1 MRMERKT
8 TITEKFQPRWVM
20 GLALTIFFLETV
32 TPRSR
37 AIVEHVRA
45 MDEKVW
51 STWNTAERNVLCLT
65 SRVTDCYV
73 IMRLVCKESRR
84 QQGTWCKENVKRPNG
99 MGAYGSDSIWRRGA
113 ADQVAGLG
121 RSRTLLMSSLASA
134 RLLVMSWISMAG
146 LPS

>member
-1 MRMERKT
+1 MGMERKT
-8 TITEKFQPRWVM
+8 TITKRFQPRWAM

-51 STWNTAERNVLCLT
+51 STLNTAERNVLCLT

-73 IMRLVCKESRR
+73 IMRLVCKERRR
-84 QQGTWCKENVKRPNG
+84 QQGTWCKENVRHLDR
-99 MGAYGSDSIWRRGA
+99 MESYELVGSG
-113 ADQVAGLG
+113 QQEL
-121 RSRTLLMSSLASA
+121 
-134 RLLVMSWISMAG
+134 WI
-146 LPS
+146 

>member
-1 MRMERKT
+1 MGTERKT
-8 TITEKFQPRWVM
+8 TITKRFQPRWVM

-73 IMRLVCKESRR
+73 IIRLVCGGSR
-84 QQGTWCKENVKRPNG
+84 GH
-99 MGAYGSDSIWRRGA
+99 GARRMSNA
-113 ADQVAGLG
+113 PVAWALT
-121 RSRTLLMSSLASA
+121 S
-134 RLLVMSWISMAG
+134 
-146 LPS
+146 